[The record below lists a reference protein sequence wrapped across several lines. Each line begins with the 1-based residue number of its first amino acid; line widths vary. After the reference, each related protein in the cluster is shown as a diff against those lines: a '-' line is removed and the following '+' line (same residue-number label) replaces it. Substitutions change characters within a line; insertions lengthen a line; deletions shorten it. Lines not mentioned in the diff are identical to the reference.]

1 MEIALLTIDWSCWWS
16 WGCCCCCCLSFNDV
30 QLSSDVPD
38 SSFDDV
44 RATPFLVCCWFT
56 SVLVDCTL
64 GHDKL
69 MPKPRKFECD
79 ALFSRIIQPKKKTH
93 LSGDSCH
100 ATNAAAWAPHRLHW
114 IFYDAQHL
122 PFSHSA
128 ARYLKPPTAH
138 LRSVQ
143 SVDADCRW
151 PHSYHRC
158 YLLLALQCVKHRIK
172 SLVRDMCVRRA
183 TKKNQNIK
191 RNWSFPYLCNSRM
204 ETEPTLSSWCY
215 SCRCFCYD
223 ELKCCLNYSYCHFQR
238 RCPSRSRRRY
248 FCW

>member
-1 MEIALLTIDWSCWWS
+1 MCPSRHSMMFVWPRFSSVVDSLLYWVIALWDTTS
-16 WGCCCCCCLSFNDV
+16 WCLNREFWMWC
-30 QLSSDVPD
+30 
-38 SSFDDV
+38 
-44 RATPFLVCCWFT
+44 TFL
-56 SVLVDCTL
+56 
-64 GHDKL
+64 
-69 MPKPRKFECD
+69 
-79 ALFSRIIQPKKKTH
+79 SRIIQPNKTH

-100 ATNAAAWAPHRLHW
+100 ATNAAAWAPHHLHW

-128 ARYLKPPTAH
+128 VRCLRPPTAH

-143 SVDADCRW
+143 SVDADYRW

-183 TKKNQNIK
+183 QQTRKKNQNIK

-238 RCPSRSRRRY
+238 HCSSRSRRRY